1 MWDFLTFIY
10 CISQHD
16 IIIILSPHNS
26 TCVLKFIC
34 EILRCYVMFDGCPCT
49 GGVGLCSDVIREY
62 YVIITAMNWT
72 DAQSYCRKKYTDLA
86 TVGNSENMMTLVST
100 ATASGAS
107 REMWIGLRETGSAS
121 WLWSV
126 GESENSSG
134 VVEYTNWAKT
144 GSASISST
152 CGAMRSDGKW
162 LSSSCTT
169 TRPFVCQSERRHK
182 TEDVEMH
189 MSGRNCAFYKTLLSF
204 V

>member
-1 MWDFLTFIY
+1 
-10 CISQHD
+10 
-16 IIIILSPHNS
+16 
-26 TCVLKFIC
+26 
-34 EILRCYVMFDGCPCT
+34 MFDGCPCT

-62 YVIITAMNWT
+62 YVINTAMNWT
-72 DAQSYCRKKYTDLA
+72 DAQSYCRKKYNDLA

-169 TRPFVCQSERRHK
+169 TRPFVCQSEKMIVARK
-182 TEDVEMH
+182 IVGVEL
-189 MSGRNCAFYKTLLSF
+189 MSDSF
-204 V
+204 LDFNNAAVTQDILNQVSW